1 MCVVT
6 DAVLA
11 LVEEAGPLLEGAGD
25 VAAAA
30 GAADVAGAFG
40 GADSTSAGLGDAGV
54 QPGAGDL
61 SSSVNASSL
70 GPSTDTAGG
79 AGQTTSALA
88 PGTTSDIPTL
98 TVTGTQSGGGGL
110 SSALDQLSGG
120 IAPIAASGLAAAGA
134 GGGGSGV
141 PGQAGI
147 NGPESAPAPSSLSD
161 QGPLL
166 ANNDITP
173 GAVTDTGSTL
183 DSGGGFLPATGDS
196 SVQALSPDAMQSLG
210 ITPADTT
217 NTALTDTSGAFDPS
231 SVGDPNAVDI
241 QGPSLLD
248 QAGSKAGD
256 IGKWL
261 SSPKN
266 AATAGMLGL
275 SLKNALI
282 PPGLPAAD
290 KAAQANAAALTK
302 QALPIIQSGG
312 TATPE
317 WASQKASID
326 ATIDNQIKQQTES
339 IMQAAASSGEG
350 GQNSGIVQQQIAA
363 MTQQANLNRQQLYA
377 QAQAQNVQ
385 AALSS
390 LSGGDQTL
398 TSIGSTQ
405 LQQSEEAQQLAAQTA
420 EMALL
425 LQTGQKLP
433 GQGGTGIPSSG
444 GGPG

>member
-1 MCVVT
+1 
-6 DAVLA
+6 
-11 LVEEAGPLLEGAGD
+11 
-25 VAAAA
+25 
-30 GAADVAGAFG
+30 
-40 GADSTSAGLGDAGV
+40 
-54 QPGAGDL
+54 
-61 SSSVNASSL
+61 
-70 GPSTDTAGG
+70 
-79 AGQTTSALA
+79 
-88 PGTTSDIPTL
+88 
-98 TVTGTQSGGGGL
+98 
-110 SSALDQLSGG
+110 
-120 IAPIAASGLAAAGA
+120 
-134 GGGGSGV
+134 
-141 PGQAGI
+141 
-147 NGPESAPAPSSLSD
+147 
-161 QGPLL
+161 
-166 ANNDITP
+166 
-173 GAVTDTGSTL
+173 
-183 DSGGGFLPATGDS
+183 
-196 SVQALSPDAMQSLG
+196 MQSLG
-210 ITPADTT
+210 ITPAGTT

-231 SVGDPNAVDI
+231 SVGDPGTVDI

-248 QAGSKAGD
+248 QAGSKVSD

-433 GQGGTGIPSSG
+433 GQGSG
-444 GGPG
+444 AGPLNAGS